1 MTGKSRIALVLLLVL
16 LLGPFPVAAIIMRHD
31 RNEQAFIDLA
41 RKFPAT
47 VTLHTSSNR
56 AVLAGMGTLIH
67 SRWVLT
73 AGHVAD
79 DLAPG
84 DLAVLGGTTYEIE
97 AIIKHP
103 DWRGAHSWE
112 DLRKDIA
119 LIRLHTAVV
128 GTVPVQLYTRSDE
141 LGMTAIFVG
150 MGSFGTG
157 LTGPV
162 AEVSTMRAAT
172 NRVEKCDDSFLQFR
186 FDAPD
191 DPGTTPLEGI
201 SGEGDSGGPAYIE
214 RDGIVYLI
222 GVGSA
227 QDSRPAGKKIG
238 HYGVLEYYP
247 RVSYFAAWIQATVSA
262 RCVAGHA
269 HQWQMC
275 AWDHVWHP

>member
-1 MTGKSRIALVLLLVL
+1 MSLALLLE
-16 LLGPFPVAAIIMRHD
+16 PFPVAAIVMRHD
-31 RNEQAFIDLA
+31 RDEQAFKDLA

-56 AVLAGMGTLIH
+56 AVLTGMGTLIH
-67 SRWVLT
+67 PRWVVT
-73 AGHVAD
+73 AAHVTD

-84 DLAVLGGTTYEIE
+84 DLANVGGATYEIE

-103 DWRGAHSWE
+103 DWRGATSWE
-112 DLRKDIA
+112 NLRKDIA
-119 LIRLHTAVV
+119 MLRLRTAVAGV
-128 GTVPVQLYTRSDE
+128 APVNLYTGSDE
-141 LGMTAIFVG
+141 AGMSVTFVG

-162 AEVSTMRAAT
+162 AETPTMRAAT
-172 NRVEKCDDSFLQFR
+172 NRVEKTDGSFLQFR
-186 FDAPD
+186 FDAPG

-247 RVSYFAAWIQATVSA
+247 RVSYFAEWIQATVSE
-262 RCVAGHA
+262 
-269 HQWQMC
+269 
-275 AWDHVWHP
+275 